1 MDKISLT
8 LSGKKKLEEELEYLK
23 TVKRVEIKEAL
34 KAARAQGDLSENA
47 DYSAAKD
54 DQSITETRIADLEE
68 QLKNAIIIESAGD
81 ADVFDVHNTALVKF
95 YDVDEEEEVT
105 LVSSVEADAKAMK
118 ISIDSPLGKALF
130 KLKVGGKALVDSPDG
145 QYEVEVL
152 KLLNTRS

>member
-8 LSGKKKLEEELEYLK
+8 LLGKKKLEDELEYLK

-54 DQSITETRIADLEE
+54 DQSLTETRIADLEE
-68 QLKNAIIIESAGD
+68 QLKTAIIIESSGELN
-81 ADVFDVHNTALVKF
+81 VFDVHKTALVKF
-95 YDVDEEEEVT
+95 YDADEEEEVT

-118 ISIDSPLGKALF
+118 ISIDSPLGKALY
-130 KLKVGGKALVDSPDG
+130 KLKVGEKALVDSPDG
-145 QYEVEVL
+145 QYEVEVI
-152 KLLNTRS
+152 KLLK